1 MAFGQA
7 VLELSCQPAS
17 VLYRRLGR
25 FIKSIKYLSK
35 IAENKQQVT
44 FYE

>member
-1 MAFGQA
+1 MN
-7 VLELSCQPAS
+7 VKS
-17 VLYRRLGR
+17 VLYRYLGR

-44 FYE
+44 PCEYLSLGALV